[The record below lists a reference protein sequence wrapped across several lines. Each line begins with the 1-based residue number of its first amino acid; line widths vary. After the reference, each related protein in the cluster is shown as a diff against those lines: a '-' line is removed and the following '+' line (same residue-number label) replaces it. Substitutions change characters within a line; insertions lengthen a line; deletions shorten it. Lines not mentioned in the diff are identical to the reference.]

1 MVNQLMNYLKRNR
14 PYICFFR
21 DTFQE
26 TIKEGSGGDGLL
38 DLLLVRNDLPRR
50 RLFLDVADDIWAKF
64 KTLDR
69 TAGMPVNLFPV
80 PGNDAAFVRWSRAA
94 NTRKTL
100 LDGLDGKRS
109 NIEMGL
115 LTVGFD
121 WPAWLFLKIDIGHEL
136 YRHGEFY

>member
-1 MVNQLMNYLKRNR
+1 MI
-14 PYICFFR
+14 P
-21 DTFQE
+21 FQE

-38 DLLLVRNDLPRR
+38 DLLLVRNDLSRR

-80 PGNDAAFVRWSRAA
+80 PGNDAAFVHWSRAA

-109 NIEMGL
+109 NQGRIQGGGSWGSGPPPPFWGTPKLHKEGKNGARVRANGPHFS
-115 LTVGFD
+115 T
-121 WPAWLFLKIDIGHEL
+121 
-136 YRHGEFY
+136 